1 MNKCPK
7 CGTKYLDPM
16 IFFCLED
23 GVKLVD
29 SQTENFDSTL
39 YVMDKKSVEAEPEGT
54 QRKKYFISLALT
66 GILVFLLLAGSL
78 GYLYSRAKSFKTQ
91 SSNQN
96 SGNAVH

>member
-23 GVKLVD
+23 GGKLVD
-29 SQTENFDSTL
+29 SQTENFDSTF
-39 YVMDKKSVEAEPEGT
+39 YVIDKQPVETAPEEV
-54 QRKKYFISLALT
+54 QRPKYFIALALT
-66 GILVFLLLAGSL
+66 GILVLLMIAGSL
-78 GYLYSRAKSFKTQ
+78 GYFYSRARSLSTH

-96 SGNAVH
+96 SGNAVR